1 MRALALALAMF
12 AASPALADTLSTI
25 TVSGEAKV
33 VTAPDMATLSLG
45 ATGAGQDALTA
56 MNVTSEALEAVIARL
71 QSSGVEDRD
80 IQTSSLRLNRKAS
93 WDREKDQEIFQGY
106 EASNML
112 TIRVR
117 DLSTLS
123 AVLGAVLSDGANNLS
138 GLTWG
143 VQDTQAVE
151 DEARRRAVKDAM
163 AKAALYAEAA
173 GVVLGDVMSIR
184 DTATPIVGPSLG
196 RAAPMMA
203 DMASDVPVAAGE
215 IEASANITMVFAI
228 GE

>member
-1 MRALALALAMF
+1 MRALALALALF
-12 AASPALADTLSTI
+12 AANPALADTLSTI

-33 VTAPDMATLSLG
+33 VAAPDMATLSLG
-45 ATGAGQDALTA
+45 AMGTGQDALTA
-56 MNVTSEALEAVIARL
+56 MNATSAALEAVIARL
-71 QSSGVEDRD
+71 QSSGIEDRD
-80 IQTSSLRLNRKAS
+80 IQTSSLQLNRKAR
-93 WDREKDQEIFQGY
+93 WDREKDQEIFQGF

-117 DLSTLS
+117 DLSSLS

-143 VQDTQAVE
+143 IQDTQTLE

-163 AKAALYAEAA
+163 AKAALYADAA
-173 GVVLGDVMSIR
+173 GVELGDVMSIR
-184 DTATPIVGPSLG
+184 DTADPIVRPSLG

-203 DMASDVPVAAGE
+203 EMASDVPVAAGE
-215 IEASANITMVFAI
+215 IEASANVTMVFEI
-228 GE
+228 DD